1 MERTLIVCWCKRVCR
16 QKTDLLRIRQRR
28 IAYYLAHILCPH
40 PQRQYHSIAAGDPQK
55 EPGAYLGRAQRLF
68 RKSLTLI
75 SEEPNAYFGRAQ
87 RLSRKSPVLISEEPG
102 AYFGRA

>member
-40 PQRQYHSIAAGDPQK
+40 PQQQYHFIAAGDPQK
-55 EPGAYLGRAQRLF
+55 EPGAYPGRTQRLF
-68 RKSLTLI
+68 RKSMALI
-75 SEEPNAYFGRAQ
+75 SEEPNAYFGRA
-87 RLSRKSPVLISEEPG
+87 
-102 AYFGRA
+102 